1 MSAAKK
7 LIESVEEIGV
17 RLWVEGTR
25 LRYASR
31 GPLPERVVVD
41 LRQHREEVIAE
52 LRRAEV
58 ARLLE
63 AMAAENDRRRDWHA
77 KPDTEH
83 RAGKITMRSALTGEE
98 VTIDLRTGRTL
109 H

>member
-7 LIESVEEIGV
+7 LIESVEGIGA
-17 RLWVEGTR
+17 RLWVEGER

-41 LRQHREEVIAE
+41 LRQHKEEVIAE

-58 ARLLE
+58 ERLLDS
-63 AMAAENDRRRDWHA
+63 MAAENAARRDWWA
-77 KPDTEH
+77 QPVEGWRKGRLT
-83 RAGKITMRSALTGEE
+83 IRSTVTGEE
-98 VTIDLRTGRTL
+98 VAITFPGGRA
-109 H
+109 